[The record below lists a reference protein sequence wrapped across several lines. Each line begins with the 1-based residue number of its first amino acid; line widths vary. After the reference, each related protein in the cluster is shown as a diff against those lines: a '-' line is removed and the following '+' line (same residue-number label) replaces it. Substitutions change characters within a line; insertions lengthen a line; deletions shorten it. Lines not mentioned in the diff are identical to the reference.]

1 MNPDFQKMLF
11 AELYRLLGS
20 IKGEVKQAA
29 KKVDTLLYTEDH
41 WDRLSIT
48 VNDIITEAELIK
60 TMCQAMVRNADAF
73 LRNGPYDNESA
84 GITPLEGMLRKE
96 D

>member
-20 IKGEVKQAA
+20 INSEAKQAG
-29 KKVDTLLYTEDH
+29 KKVNTLLYTEDD

-73 LRNGPYDNESA
+73 LRNGPYNNESA
-84 GITPLEGMLRKE
+84 GITPLEGMLNSRE
-96 D
+96 